1 MSKRGPERG
10 REGDEMST
18 DKKQPEARVA
28 EIVPFQLP
36 PGAVI
41 ALRPTGEALAT
52 MSDDEFE
59 RQIAALKKAQ
69 ERKRR
74 VLQELLH
81 EGIDKDYA
89 VIPGTPKHAL
99 LKPGAEKLCQFHSLR
114 PSYRKGIKYGDGKT
128 GPHITVTVKCRLH
141 AGDTKG
147 PVIAEGLAAGSSW
160 ERKHRY
166 RKADRVCP
174 VCRQPAIIK
183 GKEEYGGGWLC
194 YKKRGGCGAKWADG
208 AKEIESQKV
217 GEIENTDPYDLLNN
231 ILKVTKK
238 RAYIDATVTATATSD
253 LLTQDID
260 ENLSGGGDEP
270 PPPDEPARPAAG
282 NPEAKK
288 ARGRKAAA
296 PEPAP
301 EPPARTEPA
310 PETLDQKVARLGI
323 AQGFAREKYAD
334 FDDKITDTERG
345 FVFATAKQ
353 YGFTTSSSLHPITE
367 RLFGVS
373 SVKAIPRTGLDDM
386 IRAITGEPSPEGR

>member
-1 MSKRGPERG
+1 MA
-10 REGDEMST
+10 T
-18 DKKQPEARVA
+18 DKKQPEAKVA

-36 PGAVI
+36 PGAAMV
-41 ALRPTGEALAT
+41 LRPTGEALAT

-141 AGDTKG
+141 VGDTKG

-174 VCRQPAIIK
+174 VCRQATIIK
-183 GKEEYGGGWLC
+183 GKQEYGGGWLC

-260 ENLSGGGDEP
+260 ENLGNGGDD

-282 NPEAKK
+282 KPEPK

-301 EPPARTEPA
+301 EPPAAKPA
-310 PETLDQKVARLGI
+310 NTAPLPAIEAM
-323 AQGFAREKYAD
+323 ARERYAD
-334 FDDKITDTERG
+334 FDAKITDTERG

-373 SVKAIPRTGLDDM
+373 SVKAVPRSGLDDM
-386 IRAITGEPSPEGR
+386 IRAITGEPSPEESR